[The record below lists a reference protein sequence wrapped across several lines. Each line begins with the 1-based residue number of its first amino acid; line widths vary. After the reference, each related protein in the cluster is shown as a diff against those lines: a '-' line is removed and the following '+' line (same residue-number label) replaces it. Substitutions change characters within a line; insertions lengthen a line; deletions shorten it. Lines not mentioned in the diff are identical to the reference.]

1 MSTED
6 KVKFGLMALTGAS
19 VVFSTLG
26 VHILPL
32 QVIGGYGD

>member
-1 MSTED
+1 MTTEE
-6 KVKFGLMALTGAS
+6 KVKYGMMALTGAS